1 MVVVMGG
8 GVLANGTLPPH
19 VVPRCEAVLAMTDL
33 PAHAVVVASSSFSL
47 NTPPKLTRTGLPV
60 SEASAIARWLKA
72 HGFIRTVFCE
82 QQSHDTIGSIFFVLT
97 MYASFLGTR
106 RVLFVTS
113 AFHSERTA
121 RISEFVN
128 ERVFANRFE
137 IRTMSVPD
145 VGVTQ
150 DRVLHELHSLEKFK
164 SMFGRVADAEA
175 FVHRLFLDHGNYNE
189 RFGSDTSVSDNL
201 LY

>member
-8 GVLANGTLPPH
+8 GVLADGTLPPH
-19 VVPRCEAVLAMTDL
+19 VVPRCEAVLAMTAL

-60 SEASAIARWLKA
+60 SEASAIARWLKT
-72 HGFIRTVFCE
+72 HGLTRTVFCE
-82 QQSHDTIGSIFFVLT
+82 QQSHDTVGSVFFVL
-97 MYASFLGTR
+97 ALHAFFLGTR

-113 AFHSERTA
+113 AFHAERTA

-128 ERVFANRFE
+128 ERVFDNRYE
-137 IRTMSVPD
+137 VRTMSVPD

-150 DRVLHELHSLEKFK
+150 DRVMHEAQSLEKFR
-164 SMFGRVADAEA
+164 SMFGGVADAA
-175 FVHRLFLDHGNYNE
+175 SFVHRLFLEHGNYNH
-189 RFGSDTSVSDNL
+189 RFGSDALLFGNL

>member
-8 GVLANGTLPPH
+8 GVLADGTLPPN
-19 VVPRCEAVLAMTDL
+19 VVPRCEAVLAMTAL

-72 HGFIRTVFCE
+72 HGFTGTIICE
-82 QQSHDTIGSIFFVLT
+82 QQSHDTVGSIFFVLALHAT
-97 MYASFLGTR
+97 FLGIS
-106 RVLFVTS
+106 RVVFVTS
-113 AFHSERTA
+113 AFHAERTA
-121 RISEFVN
+121 QISEFVN
-128 ERVFANRFE
+128 ERVFSNRFE
-137 IRTMSVPD
+137 VRTLSVPD

-150 DRVLHELHSLEKFK
+150 DRVLHEVQSLDKFR
-164 SMFGRVADAEA
+164 SMFGDVTDAA
-175 FVHRLFLDHGNYNE
+175 SFVHRLFLEHGNYND
-189 RFGSDTSVSDNL
+189 RFGSDTTVSGNL

>member
-8 GVLANGTLPPH
+8 GVLADGTLPPH
-19 VVPRCEAVLAMTDL
+19 VVPRCEAVLAMTAL

-72 HGFIRTVFCE
+72 HGFTGTIACE
-82 QQSHDTIGSIFFVLT
+82 QQSHDTVGSVFFVLALHAT
-97 MYASFLGTR
+97 FLGAS

-113 AFHSERTA
+113 AFHAERTA

-128 ERVFANRFE
+128 ERVFGSRFE
-137 IRTMSVPD
+137 VRTMSVPD

-150 DRVLHELHSLEKFK
+150 DRVLHEAQSLEKFRR
-164 SMFGRVADAEA
+164 MFGGVPDAA
-175 FVHRLFLDHGNYNE
+175 SFVHRLFLEHGNYND
-189 RFGSDTSVSDNL
+189 RFGSDAPVSGNL